1 MVMDQYYRV
10 LVLAKRMKWFI
21 DNRYDITR
29 ANITDDL
36 RLIEDEVEKIE
47 RAGILD
53 SVALDRLESIIRT
66 MEEEHK
72 PEDAWLWD

>member
-53 SVALDRLESIIRT
+53 SVALDRLETIIRI

>member
-1 MVMDQYYRV
+1 
-10 LVLAKRMKWFI
+10 MKWFI

-53 SVALDRLESIIRT
+53 SVALDRLETIIRI